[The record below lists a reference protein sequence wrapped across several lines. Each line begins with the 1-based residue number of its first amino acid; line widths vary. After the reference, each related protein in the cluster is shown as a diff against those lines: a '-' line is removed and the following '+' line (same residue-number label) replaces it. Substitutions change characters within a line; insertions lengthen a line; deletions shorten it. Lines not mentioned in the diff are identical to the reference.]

1 MLLASSGETQEVR
14 RMTKVIA
21 LWIHGRSHE
30 PNQSPA
36 SRTISFR
43 SMADW
48 KRTLKHLCRL
58 LLHLQAPLS
67 RTKCKRRESWHRMPV
82 HPEKRQRIRSAPLS
96 STIQSSQ
103 GITSNRLISNKT
115 PRCLRSMRLP
125 ELAPTIPFAKFG
137 KWKRWKAVT
146 STRCHQMRRST
157 AQRLTMQMISSN
169 PRSLSIRSSANL
181 RKASVKS
188 TISLTSSMVISRS
201 TKSWLMRLGRR
212 WSHVRT
218 RLLAARTTVH
228 RVYLQTASTKKPKA
242 VPSSLKI
249 WAIMR
254 NSFQRSARTW
264 HKVTVIL
271 QPLWA

>member
-58 LLHLQAPLS
+58 LLHLRAPPS

-157 AQRLTMQMISSN
+157 TQRLTMQMISSN

-218 RLLAARTTVH
+218 RLAAARTTVH